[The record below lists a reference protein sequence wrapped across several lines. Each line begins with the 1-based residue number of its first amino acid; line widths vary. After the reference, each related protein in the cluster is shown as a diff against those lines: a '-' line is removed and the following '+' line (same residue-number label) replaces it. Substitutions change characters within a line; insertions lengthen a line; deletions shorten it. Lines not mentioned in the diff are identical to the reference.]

1 MSRWG
6 MRMSEL
12 AERSGLPVAT
22 IKFYLREGLL
32 PAGES
37 TAATRATYDESH
49 LRRLRLVRA
58 LTEVARLRL
67 DAVRLVLA
75 AVDDENL
82 SWHEAVGA
90 AHTRL
95 VPDPGSPPVAA
106 DAQVAALLQRQGWTI
121 SPQSPHAAVLA
132 RALDALESLER
143 PASDELLDV
152 YAEAATLIAEHEVAS
167 IGEEHV
173 SAAEQVV
180 VGTLLLE
187 PVLLAIRRIAQEN
200 VSLRTRDRR

>member
-1 MSRWG
+1 
-6 MRMSEL
+6 MSEL

-32 PAGES
+32 PPGES

-58 LTEVARLRL
+58 LTDVAHLRL
-67 DAVRLVLA
+67 DAVRQVLA
-75 AVDDENL
+75 AVDDDSL

-95 VPDPGSPPVAA
+95 VPDPAVGPVPA
-106 DAQVAALLQRQGWTI
+106 DAQVTSLLERHGWTLAAD
-121 SPQSPHAAVLA
+121 SPHAAVLA
-132 RALDALESLER
+132 RALDALEGLEH

-152 YAEAATLIAEHEVAS
+152 YADAATRIAEHEVAAV
-167 IGEEHV
+167 GEEHV
-173 SAAEQVV
+173 AAAEQVV

>member
-1 MSRWG
+1 

-32 PAGES
+32 PPGES
-37 TAATRATYDESH
+37 TAATRAVYDESH

-67 DAVRLVLA
+67 DAVRSVLA
-75 AVDDENL
+75 AVDDDSL
-82 SWHEAVGA
+82 SWHEAVGS
-90 AHTRL
+90 AHSRL
-95 VPDPGSPPVAA
+95 APDVGAPGPAGDRV
-106 DAQVAALLQRQGWTI
+106 DALLARQGWVV
-121 SPQSPHAAVLA
+121 SRDSPHRRVLA
-132 RALDALESLER
+132 RALAALDDLEH
-143 PASDELLDV
+143 PASDALLDV
-152 YAEAATLIAEHEVAS
+152 YAHAASVVAEYEVAS
-167 IGEEHV
+167 VLDEDRV
-173 SAAEQVV
+173 AATEQVV

-200 VSLRTRDRR
+200 VSQRTRDRA

>member
-1 MSRWG
+1 

-12 AERSGLPVAT
+12 AEASGLPVAT
-22 IKFYLREGLL
+22 IKFYLRVGLL

-37 TAATRATYDESH
+37 TAATRATYDASH

-58 LTEVARLRL
+58 LTDVAHLRL
-67 DAVRLVLA
+67 DAVRQVLA
-75 AVDDENL
+75 AVDDDSL

-95 VPDPGSPPVAA
+95 AEDRTSEPVRA
-106 DAQVAALLQRQGWTI
+106 DAQVAALFERHGWTATG
-121 SPQSPHAAVLA
+121 SPHAAVLA
-132 RALDALESLER
+132 RALDALDGLDH

-152 YAEAATLIAEHEVAS
+152 YADAATRIAEHEVAAV
-167 IGEEHV
+167 GEDHV
-173 SAAEQVV
+173 AAAEHVV

-200 VSLRTRDRR
+200 VSRRTRR

>member
-1 MSRWG
+1 

-32 PAGES
+32 PPGES
-37 TAATRATYDESH
+37 TAATRAVYDESH

-67 DAVRLVLA
+67 DAVRSVLA
-75 AVDDENL
+75 AVDDDTL
-82 SWHEAVGA
+82 SWHEAVGS
-90 AHTRL
+90 AHSRL
-95 VPDPGSPPVAA
+95 APDVGAPGPAG
-106 DAQVAALLQRQGWTI
+106 DRVAALLDRHGWVV
-121 SPQSPHAAVLA
+121 SRDSPHARVLA
-132 RALDALESLER
+132 QALAALEGLDH

-152 YAEAATLIAEHEVAS
+152 YADAATRIAEHEVAS
-167 IGEEHV
+167 VDEDHV
-173 SAAEQVV
+173 AATEQVV

-200 VSLRTRDRR
+200 VSQRTRGRA

>member
-1 MSRWG
+1 
-6 MRMSEL
+6 MSEL
-12 AERSGLPVAT
+12 AEQSGLPVAT

-67 DAVRLVLA
+67 DAVRQVLA
-75 AVDDENL
+75 AVDDESL

-95 VPDPGSPPVAA
+95 VPESTSTPVAA
-106 DAQVAALLQRQGWTI
+106 DAQVAVLLQRHGWTLTAG
-121 SPQSPHAAVLA
+121 SPHAALLA
-132 RALDALESLER
+132 RALDALEGLGH

-152 YAEAATLIAEHEVAS
+152 YADAATSIAEHEVAAV
-167 IGEEHV
+167 GDDHV
-173 SAAEQVV
+173 TAAEEVV

-187 PVLLAIRRIAQEN
+187 PVLLAIRRIAQAN